1 MGSRQ
6 YTKLLN
12 GAYIKLCV
20 IELCLQLGMQTA
32 TPVVSNAAIALGAT
46 VTLAGILAGVSS
58 AVSVSLRIVSGR
70 IVSMIAPKTAL
81 VVSAAAL
88 MVPTLLFGLF
98 SSVPMLA
105 VTRVVYGVGVVVKTI
120 IVVTVC
126 VRVVP
131 KGSIGQ
137 ATAWLGMASV
147 LAVAIGPNLTQYV
160 GLNWGYS
167 ASFVLSGLL
176 FGVGTFLSVTFPG
189 VPLGDDE
196 GEDGEGSA
204 GIAEPVASAEAV
216 GAAEPASAEAVEAA
230 ESADLAKPTGAA
242 DIAEAVEAIGPV
254 ESEESAGSVS
264 AWRQHPAKG
273 SASLWNYIYKDSL
286 PLALMGL
293 LEGTIFGI
301 VNTLTLVV
309 GLMRDLPE
317 TSLFFVVY
325 GVVSFAAR
333 SVVGKLYDRY
343 GFARICPAMCFVL
356 GLSMLSFAFT
366 DSLAMVVLD
375 GVLFALGQ
383 GCLWPCLT
391 AESVR
396 DVPLEK
402 GSLSTNTLLFGFDL
416 GVMMGP
422 MVGGAVLDAAG
433 PLWLYLSA
441 AGVGVLLT
449 LWAFQYIRIMKRRTT
464 AWNPGTHQGE

>member
-1 MGSRQ
+1 MGSSP
-6 YTKLLN
+6 YTRLLN

-46 VTLAGILAGVSS
+46 VTLAGILAGLST

-70 IVSMIAPKTAL
+70 IVSRIAPKTAL

-88 MVPTLLFGLF
+88 MAPTLLFGLF

-105 VTRVVYGVGVVVKTI
+105 LTRVVYGVGVVVKTV

-131 KGSIGQ
+131 KDSIGQ

-160 GLNWGYS
+160 GLNMGYS

-176 FGVGTFLSVTFPG
+176 FAVGTILCITFPD
-189 VPLGDDE
+189 VPRGDGE
-196 GEDGEGSA
+196 EEDGKGS
-204 GIAEPVASAEAV
+204 EER
-216 GAAEPASAEAVEAA
+216 A
-230 ESADLAKPTGAA
+230 ESAQSAAAKSPRPPENPSRSKAEGGA
-242 DIAEAVEAIGPV
+242 
-254 ESEESAGSVS
+254 
-264 AWRQHPAKG
+264 R
-273 SASLWNYIYKDSL
+273 LWDYIYYDAL
-286 PLALMGL
+286 PLSLLGL
-293 LEGTIFGI
+293 LEGVIFGI
-301 VNTLTLVV
+301 VNTLTLAV
-309 GLMRDLPE
+309 GLMRGLPE
-317 TSLFFVVY
+317 TSLFFMVY
-325 GVVSFAAR
+325 GIVSFGTRAF
-333 SVVGKLYDRY
+333 VGKLYDRY
-343 GFARICPAMCFVL
+343 GFAKICPAMCFVM
-356 GLSMLSFAFT
+356 GLSMLTFAFT
-366 DSLAMVVLD
+366 DSLAMIVVD

-383 GCLWPCLT
+383 GCLWPCMT

-416 GVMMGP
+416 GVMLGP
-422 MVGGAVLDAAG
+422 MVGGAILDAAG
-433 PLWLYLSA
+433 PLWLYLFA
-441 AGVGVLLT
+441 TGIGVLLT
-449 LWAFQYIRIMKRRTT
+449 LWSLRYIRIVKHR
-464 AWNPGTHQGE
+464 AKNAAEE

>member
-1 MGSRQ
+1 MATQ
-6 YTKLLN
+6 PYTRMIN
-12 GAYIKLCV
+12 GAFIKLCV
-20 IELCLQLGMQTA
+20 IELCLQMGMQTA

-46 VTLAGILAGVSS
+46 VALAGILAGLSS

-70 IVSMIAPKTAL
+70 IVSMIPPKTAL
-81 VVSAAAL
+81 VASAAAL
-88 MVPTLLFGLF
+88 MAPTLLFGLF

-105 VTRVVYGVGVVVKTI
+105 LTRVVYGVGVVVKTV

-147 LAVAIGPNLTQYV
+147 LAVAIGPNLTQFV
-160 GLNWGYS
+160 GLNMGFS
-167 ASFVLSGLL
+167 ASFLLSGLL
-176 FGVGTFLSVTFPG
+176 FAIGTILCATFPN
-189 VPLGDDE
+189 VPHGDE
-196 GEDGEGSA
+196 EDGEVPAEDPAPDRPAEGPAPDKRAASA
-204 GIAEPVASAEAV
+204 GKA
-216 GAAEPASAEAVEAA
+216 GPAQ
-230 ESADLAKPTGAA
+230 PQ
-242 DIAEAVEAIGPV
+242 P
-254 ESEESAGSVS
+254 
-264 AWRQHPAKG
+264 PAKG
-273 SASLWNYIYKDSL
+273 AARIWGFIYKNAL
-286 PLALMGL
+286 PLSLLGF
-293 LEGTIFGI
+293 LEGIIFGI
-301 VNTLTLVV
+301 VNTLTLAV
-309 GLMRDLPE
+309 GLMRGLPE

-325 GVVSFAAR
+325 GVVSFGAR

-343 GFARICPAMCFVL
+343 GFARICPAMCLLMGV
-356 GLSMLSFAFT
+356 SMVSFAFT

-416 GVMMGP
+416 GVMAGP
-422 MVGGAVLDAAG
+422 MVGGVILDAAG
-433 PLWLYLSA
+433 PLWMYLFA
-441 AGVGVLLT
+441 AGVGALLT
-449 LWAFQYIRIMKRRTT
+449 LWSLGYIRIMKRRSSASDT
-464 AWNPGTHQGE
+464 GR